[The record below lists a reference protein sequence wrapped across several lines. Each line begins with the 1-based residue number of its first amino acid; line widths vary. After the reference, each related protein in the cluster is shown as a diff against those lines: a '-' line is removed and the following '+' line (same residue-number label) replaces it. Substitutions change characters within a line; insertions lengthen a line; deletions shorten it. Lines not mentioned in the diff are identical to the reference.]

1 MPKTKFGKWS
11 LVCIGLFFFFFLF
24 VQVLRAFGQEAGD
37 TFFNNPLFSIPALLT
52 LVSGVLAFVFGLYS
66 IIKQKERSTLVFIAA
81 FIGLLILAF
90 TAGELFGP
98 AH

>member
-1 MPKTKFGKWS
+1 
-11 LVCIGLFFFFFLF
+11 LFIFFFLF
-24 VQVLRAFGQEAGD
+24 VQVLRAFGQQGGE
-37 TFFNNPLFSIPALLT
+37 TFFSNPLFSIPALLT

-66 IIKQKERSTLVFIAA
+66 IIKQKERSPLVFVAT

-90 TAGELFGP
+90 AVGEFFGP